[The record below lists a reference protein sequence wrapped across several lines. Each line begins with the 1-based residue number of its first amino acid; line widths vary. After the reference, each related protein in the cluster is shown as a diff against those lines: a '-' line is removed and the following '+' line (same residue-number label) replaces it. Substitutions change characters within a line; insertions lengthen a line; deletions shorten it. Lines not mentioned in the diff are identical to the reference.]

1 MKTGGLNNHHGM
13 FSPQRESLS
22 RLFFSSLIVLGQP
35 SCQPTAQRW
44 DVQCN
49 QPETNGDH
57 PKSRY
62 RKESEDAY
70 GYEYNAHY

>member
-1 MKTGGLNNHHGM
+1 MECFPRNGRASRGYFFPLIM
-13 FSPQRESLS
+13 LS
-22 RLFFSSLIVLGQP
+22 QP
-35 SCQPTAQRW
+35 SCQPTVQRW

-62 RKESEDAY
+62 RKESEHAY